1 MICSFTNLTQ
11 QFLPGWTPLHVAAEG
26 GRDAVVE
33 VLLRHRADPSLVTDT
48 GLEKAHCCVH
58 TIAGWSLM
66 STKHFLEATLVIIY
80 RLHCSPP
87 GGIWRTHKD
96 LPHADTSWSASWSG
110 AEHLCVFVFVFLYL
124 RQAGQVLIVCE
135 FVYLSTTH
143 HCDCQ
148 VTEAGLRGAP
158 IHYAAGKGSSL
169 FCVCFLSFLVFCL
182 YLFFDVFVFVFC
194 LWVSVFVSETRRS
207 TVQQQ
212 LKHSSHWVSNKSNM
226 GRATAVIQILKPIWN
241 QAPATPLA
249 TLSVICWVPWWY
261 KYLL

>member
-1 MICSFTNLTQ
+1 MICSLTNLTQ

-110 AEHLCVFVFVFLYL
+110 AEHLCVFIFVFLYL
-124 RQAGQVLIVCE
+124 RQAGQVLSTYCLWICV
-135 FVYLSTTH
+135 FVYDTPLWLPGDWGRSS
-143 HCDCQ
+143 
-148 VTEAGLRGAP
+148 RGTDP
-158 IHYAAGKGSSL
+158 LCSRQRFIFVL
-169 FCVCFLSFLVFCL
+169 C
-182 YLFFDVFVFVFC
+182 LFFVFSCFFLYFV
-194 LWVSVFVSETRRS
+194 
-207 TVQQQ
+207 
-212 LKHSSHWVSNKSNM
+212 
-226 GRATAVIQILKPIWN
+226 
-241 QAPATPLA
+241 
-249 TLSVICWVPWWY
+249 LSLSI
-261 KYLL
+261 KYG